1 MLFLISL
8 NKNNDANVETY

>member
-8 NKNNDANVETY
+8 NKNNDTNVETD